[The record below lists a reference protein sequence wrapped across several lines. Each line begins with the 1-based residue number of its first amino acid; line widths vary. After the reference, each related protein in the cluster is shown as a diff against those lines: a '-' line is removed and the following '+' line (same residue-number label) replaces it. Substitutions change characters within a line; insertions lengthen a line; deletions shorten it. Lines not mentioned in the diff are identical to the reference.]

1 MSHGLLVTSAGRVKQ
16 SCEGAIVG
24 SGFAG
29 SLLARVLASL
39 GYDVVLLER
48 GTHPRF
54 AIGESSTPLANLS
67 LERIGSRYGLDDCYQ
82 LATHGRW
89 LEHFPNLR
97 RGLKRGF
104 TFYR

>member
-29 SLLARVLASL
+29 SLLARVLTRI

-54 AIGESSTPLANLS
+54 AIGESSPPLANLS
-67 LERIGSRYGLDDCYQ
+67 LERIGLRYGLDDCYT
-82 LATHGRW
+82 LATNGRW
-89 LEHFPNLR
+89 LQRFPSVR
-97 RGLKRGF
+97 RGLKRG
-104 TFYR
+104 